1 METRHPLAPD
11 PEPESESAAEPGRL
25 AAVRRFVPSP
35 TLLASLGFLSVPGY
49 LYEPLEALQVFAF
62 LFLAALW
69 PLAAGFA
76 GLVGGAVTSALG
88 HEHEHE
94 TEGESAADAEAD
106 TAEPTDWID
115 SGDRS
120 VTARA
125 LLSMLLLQFQPI
137 VLVTGILQMVGH
149 LPILARYRGDLPS
162 AETYESDVDYR
173 LPLEGTW
180 TVVNGSPDR
189 EYSHSW
195 GILTQRYAYD
205 FVITDEDGRTT
216 AGERGP
222 PEEYYCFGEP
232 VLAPADG
239 VVVSTRNDHR
249 DYHRTNGW
257 MDPLQRSILGNHV
270 IIDHE
275 NGEYSVLAHLQ
286 RGSVA
291 VESGE
296 RVERGQQVAR
306 CGNSGNTTEPHL
318 HFHLQ
323 DRSSFFLGMG
333 LPIRFSDVRTAH
345 PRTATE
351 TREEAYV
358 HAGQR
363 VAHVGE

>member
-1 METRHPLAPD
+1 METRHPLSSD
-11 PEPESESAAEPGRL
+11 PEPESADDPERL
-25 AAVRRFVPSP
+25 SGIRRFVPSP
-35 TLLASLGFLSVPGY
+35 TLIATLGFLSVPGF
-49 LYEPLEALQVFAF
+49 LYEPLEGLQVFALF
-62 LFLAALW
+62 FLAGLW
-69 PLAAGFA
+69 PLVAGIGGF
-76 GLVGGAVTSALG
+76 VYGAVTRDG
-88 HEHEHE
+88 
-94 TEGESAADAEAD
+94 GAEAD
-106 TAEPTDWID
+106 TDAEPDADAAEPTDWID
-115 SGDRS
+115 SGDRG
-120 VTARA
+120 VNARA
-125 LLSMLLLQFQPI
+125 LFSMLVLQFQPI
-137 VLVTGILQMVGH
+137 LFVTGILQLAGH
-149 LPILARYRGDLPS
+149 IPILARYRGDLPS
-162 AETYESDVDYR
+162 AETHESDVDYR

-232 VLAPADG
+232 ILAPADG

-270 IIDHE
+270 VIDHE

-286 RGSVA
+286 QGSVA
-291 VESGE
+291 VEPGE
-296 RVERGQQVAR
+296 RVERGQQIAR

-333 LPIRFSDVRTAH
+333 LPIRFDDVRTDH
-345 PRTATE
+345 PRTGPE
-351 TREEAYV
+351 THDEVYV

>member
-11 PEPESESAAEPGRL
+11 PEPEPADDSERL
-25 AAVRRFVPSP
+25 SGIRRLFPSP
-35 TLLASLGFLSVPGY
+35 TLIATLGFLSVPGF
-49 LYEPLEALQVFAF
+49 LYEPLEGLQVFALF
-62 LFLAALW
+62 FLAGLW
-69 PLAAGFA
+69 PLVAGIG
-76 GLVGGAVTSALG
+76 GLVYGAVRNATG
-88 HEHEHE
+88 TE
-94 TEGESAADAEAD
+94 TEPGAEAEAAADEV
-106 TAEPTDWID
+106 EPTDWID
-115 SGDRS
+115 SGDRA
-120 VTARA
+120 VNARA
-125 LLSMLLLQFQPI
+125 LVSMLVLQFQPI
-137 VLVTGILQMVGH
+137 LLVTGLLQLAGH
-149 LPILARYRGDLPS
+149 IPIVARYRGDLPS

-195 GILTQRYAYD
+195 GLLTQRYAYD
-205 FVITDEDGRTT
+205 FVITDEAGRTT

-232 VLAPADG
+232 ILAPADG
-239 VVVSTRNDHR
+239 VVVSTRDNHR

-270 IIDHE
+270 VIDHE

-291 VESGE
+291 VEPGE

-333 LPIRFSDVRTAH
+333 LPIRFSDVRTDH
-345 PRTATE
+345 PRTAAE
-351 TREEAYV
+351 TREETYV